1 MLICQGRSCKSLGS
15 AEIFKAFK
23 NYSPTDL
30 DIIGSGCL
38 GQCGNGPM
46 VLVLPQE
53 YWYNRVSK
61 SNVRALVE
69 NQLVKGKPVISL
81 LYPVKHSRK

>member
-1 MLICQGRSCKSLGS
+1 MNKTNNEVASTNLKQCNRVLICQGRSCKSLGS

-69 NQLVKGKPVISL
+69 NQ
-81 LYPVKHSRK
+81 